1 MGAREGRIVGSA
13 LLAICFLAPAGVRAM
28 EPAQLPDFLDD
39 HRLPALEEAWRA
51 NEQSL
56 ETAAEAHSAGAESET
71 TVRARA
77 EELSRRFGATTGP
90 AAKTPPP
97 SVTIPPAVIPEPE
110 SKEAAD
116 TPVMP
121 ARKSVMH
128 PAKTGANAPYPTDTA
143 STQSAFAAEKLRLAA
158 PPPPPESIPPL
169 PRRAPKDRSE
179 AGATAKKASVTRPK
193 PTRTYSSTTS
203 INPANP
209 PPDPKA
215 ALRGTILTNELRAF
229 GWDTQPE

>member
-77 EELSRRFGATTGP
+77 EELSRRFGASTGP

-110 SKEAAD
+110 SKEAAVA
-116 TPVMP
+116 PVMP
-121 ARKSVMH
+121 ARKSAMN
-128 PAKTGANAPYPTDTA
+128 PAKAGAKAPYPTETA
-143 STQSAFAAEKLRLAA
+143 STPSAFADKLRLAA
-158 PPPPPESIPPL
+158 PPPPPEAIPPL
-169 PRRAPKDRSE
+169 PRRRPNDRSE
-179 AGATAKKASVTRPK
+179 AGATATKAAVTRPK
-193 PTRTYSSTTS
+193 PTRTYSATTS
-203 INPANP
+203 ANPANP

-215 ALRGTILTNELRAF
+215 ALRGTIMTNELRAL
-229 GWDTQPE
+229 GWDKQPE